1 MLYAQML
8 TVLHYAGLYQA
19 RQPTIGAPCTAM
31 MAHAGPDD
39 VDGVDTTAGQLFLHA
54 QVLFRNWIEADESW
68 FPSAYDCWEDVSIC
82 GEEIGLYESGHMD
95 SVFRLLRMESGS
107 PDLGYDSAIKG
118 TFISRM
124 DGGTVSAGNV
134 SPFANPLNSM
144 DASTLYANFYA
155 TVNASVAGESI
166 EDTAALL
173 DAIFGLTYGD

>member
-1 MLYAQML
+1 
-8 TVLHYAGLYQA
+8 
-19 RQPTIGAPCTAM
+19 
-31 MAHAGPDD
+31 
-39 VDGVDTTAGQLFLHA
+39 
-54 QVLFRNWIEADESW
+54 
-68 FPSAYDCWEDVSIC
+68 
-82 GEEIGLYESGHMD
+82 
-95 SVFRLLRMESGS
+95 
-107 PDLGYDSAIKG
+107 
-118 TFISRM
+118 M